1 MNDIENGCIVL
12 LYPVANNGGSSE
24 ELRIPE
30 INFHILQNSRLLCC
44 ASPFSIFYK
53 LYEIIIGNNLPAS
66 SESATRQGLLAVIT
80 SEQIFSRSSEVDKH
94 SVPPKK
100 INCLATDNN
109 FLPIY
114 VGSL

>member
-1 MNDIENGCIVL
+1 MNDIENSCIVL

-30 INFHILQNSRLLCC
+30 INFHILQNSLLCC

-53 LYEIIIGNNLPAS
+53 LYKIIVCNNLPAS
-66 SESATRQGLLAVIT
+66 SETATRQGLLAVIT
-80 SEQIFSRSSEVDKH
+80 SEQIFSRSNEVDKH

-100 INCLATDNN
+100 ITNCLATVNN
-109 FLPIY
+109 FLP
-114 VGSL
+114 V